1 MTDTGLFTRIAHND
15 GVKLSAVLEQAE
27 NERFP
32 CRAPAEFCLALV
44 LAFPLVF
51 AARIACIP
59 RGRTF
64 EQGIGCARPMA
75 AGGLANCAVDKGLV
89 GLV

>member
-59 RGRTF
+59 RGRIF

-75 AGGLANCAVDKGLV
+75 ADGLMDCAIAVR
-89 GLV
+89 